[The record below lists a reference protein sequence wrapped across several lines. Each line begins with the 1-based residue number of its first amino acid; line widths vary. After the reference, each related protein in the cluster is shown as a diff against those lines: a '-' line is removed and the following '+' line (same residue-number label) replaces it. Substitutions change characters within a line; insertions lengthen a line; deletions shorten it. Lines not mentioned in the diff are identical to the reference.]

1 LISGLIP
8 RLRPINQ
15 RLLNKWVLRKS
26 VGARVGRIQNFTE
39 IFAGILEY
47 AQIEGRRPFGA
58 GSNLAQTW
66 LKLWGDRKDFRMNPT
81 TLIFILVVGGLI
93 AFGVWQDHKSREGIP
108 ADLLRAAKG
117 NKKLAKRLL
126 ESARLRHPGKSDRWY
141 QEKVL
146 YDLERDG
153 AGSSARRGRRSFGTM
168 TNREKLENLAIIS
181 LALSLFS
188 TVFSMISRI
197 FGGDRWN

>member
-1 LISGLIP
+1 
-8 RLRPINQ
+8 
-15 RLLNKWVLRKS
+15 
-26 VGARVGRIQNFTE
+26 
-39 IFAGILEY
+39 
-47 AQIEGRRPFGA
+47 
-58 GSNLAQTW
+58 
-66 LKLWGDRKDFRMNPT
+66 MNPT

-168 TNREKLENLAIIS
+168 TNREKIENLAIVG